1 MRPRPNAFNPDLDNS
16 PDRGS
21 DREGFRCRGI
31 TYGPI
36 VGSQRLG
43 MSLYELPPGQRS
55 VPYHWHT
62 ANEEMLIALRGTVSL
77 RTPDGWRELP
87 EGALVSFPRGERG
100 AHQMRNDTSEP
111 IRFLMV
117 SELRSPE
124 VVVYP
129 DSDKVGARD
138 WETSEG
144 LRLNWR
150 AGDAVDY
157 WEGED

>member
-1 MRPRPNAFNPDLDNS
+1 MTPRPNVFDPELDE
-16 PDRGS
+16 GS
-21 DREGFRCRGI
+21 DRPGFRCSGARLAEEA
-31 TYGPI
+31 
-36 VGSQRLG
+36 GSKRLG
-43 MSLYELPPGQRS
+43 MSLYELPPGERS

-62 ANEEMLIALRGTVSL
+62 ANEEMLIVLRGTVSL
-77 RTPDGWRELP
+77 RDPDGWRDAP
-87 EGALVSFPRGERG
+87 EGTLVSFPRGERG

-111 IRFLMV
+111 VRFLMI

-138 WETSEG
+138 WEATDG

-150 AGDAVDY
+150 ASDAVDY
-157 WEGED
+157 WEGEQ